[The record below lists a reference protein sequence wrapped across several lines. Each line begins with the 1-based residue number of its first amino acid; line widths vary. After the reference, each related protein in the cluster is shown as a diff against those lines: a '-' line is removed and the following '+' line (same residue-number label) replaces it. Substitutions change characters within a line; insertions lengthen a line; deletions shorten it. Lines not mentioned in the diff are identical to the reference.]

1 MPGLTP
7 RWHLE
12 CHGGLGGVGRYRVFW
27 MALFRLIDPAFT
39 FLRHEGRCRGIGAR
53 LTGALPP
60 DMGAGSKLVISTDRW

>member
-1 MPGLTP
+1 M
-7 RWHLE
+7 
-12 CHGGLGGVGRYRVFW
+12 FW